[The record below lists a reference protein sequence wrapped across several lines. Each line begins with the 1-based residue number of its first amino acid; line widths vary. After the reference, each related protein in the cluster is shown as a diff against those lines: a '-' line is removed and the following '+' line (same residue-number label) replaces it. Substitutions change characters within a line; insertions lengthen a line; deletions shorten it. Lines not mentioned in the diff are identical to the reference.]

1 MNLLKLRKAVSAK
14 RVEWNKHS
22 LERMLE
28 QGISRKLV
36 FEILLEGEEI
46 ENYPDDK
53 PYPSALI
60 FWKIEKTPLHVVA
73 AFDEI
78 NDICYIITA
87 YHPDEKHFEKDFKT
101 RKWKHIKTTY
111 ALCAVAQKQKAKQ
124 PLRLIWV
131 LVLW

>member
-60 FWKIEKTPLHVVA
+60 F
-73 AFDEI
+73 
-78 NDICYIITA
+78 
-87 YHPDEKHFEKDFKT
+87 
-101 RKWKHIKTTY
+101 
-111 ALCAVAQKQKAKQ
+111 
-124 PLRLIWV
+124 
-131 LVLW
+131 